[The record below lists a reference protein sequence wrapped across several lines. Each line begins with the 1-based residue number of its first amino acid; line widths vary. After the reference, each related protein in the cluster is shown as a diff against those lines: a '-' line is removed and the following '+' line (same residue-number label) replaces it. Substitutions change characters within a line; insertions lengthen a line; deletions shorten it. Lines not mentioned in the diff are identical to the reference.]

1 MQKRFNLSYIWVT
14 GIFIILLIILLLV
27 VEYKVK
33 YEDNTFYKYLYF
45 YKCESSFCTTD
56 NIDEIS
62 DHSTLL
68 SVYKYD
74 YHGNVP
80 TYEYVV
86 EDYIIINDNDNYL
99 YYNFVR
105 GSVLNDYDSYKNFDN
120 KYLIVKEKIRYGL
133 IDIDNNILLNLS
145 YDYIDYIDE
154 YIVTIKDNILNIKDI
169 NLENIIE
176 FPIEMTYNSN
186 IELNNDNNI
195 ITINIDNIKYSYDLD
210 KKEVTKG

>member
-33 YEDNTFYKYLYF
+33 YEDNTFYKYMYF
-45 YKCESSFCTTD
+45 YKCENSFCTTD
-56 NIDEIS
+56 SIDEIS

-74 YHGNVP
+74 YHENTP
-80 TYEYVV
+80 TYEYIVG
-86 EDYIIINDNDNYL
+86 DYIIINDNDNYI
-99 YYNFVR
+99 YYNFVS
-105 GSVLNDYDSYKNFDN
+105 GSILNDYDSYKNFNN
-120 KYLIVKEKIRYGL
+120 KYLIITEENKYGL
-133 IDIDNNILLNLS
+133 IDIDNNILLNVS
-145 YDYIDYIDE
+145 YDYIDYIDK
-154 YIVTIKDNILNIKDI
+154 YIVTIKDNILTIKDT

-186 IELNNDNNI
+186 IKLIKDNNI
-195 ITINIDNIKYSYDLD
+195 ININIDDTKYSYDLD
-210 KKEVTKG
+210 KKEVKKG